1 MEERKRILLLGGTG
15 AIGTHVAPELLRRG
29 FSVVITSR
37 EEHTS
42 NERNIEYV
50 QGNAKDD
57 AFLDTLLEERFDA
70 IVDFMIYSTEAF
82 KKRCEKLLSHT
93 EHYIFLSSYRVY
105 GDCGC
110 APITE
115 ESPRLLESVNDPEY
129 LKTDE
134 YGLAKARQE
143 DILRSAGPRNFTI
156 IRPSIT
162 YAGDRF
168 QLGTMEANEFLVRAL
183 NGKTVVFPREML
195 SKRAAMTWAG
205 DVGRMIALLVL
216 NENAYGET
224 YTAASAE
231 TKTWNN
237 VLKIYQK
244 ILNMKVKYISLST
257 YESIV
262 GRPWQIKYD
271 RMLHRIVDNTKILLA
286 TGMKQSELM
295 PLYHGLRIE
304 LQKFTAAPHFK
315 RVDEAMQQR
324 FDRAL
329 TEQSKAPETP
339 QPKTPETP
347 QPDPAEKK
355 RPKREKKQPKPKQ
368 EKKQPKPKREKKLPD
383 SRAESRQKRPLW
395 KTIKQKLYKNKLLRK
410 TVHGIKRVI
419 KKK

>member
-15 AIGTHVAPELLRRG
+15 AIGTHTAPELLRRG
-29 FSVVITSR
+29 FSVVVTSR
-37 EEHTS
+37 SEHAPDGS
-42 NERNIEYV
+42 GVEYR

-57 AFLDTLLEERFDA
+57 AFLDALLAEEFDA

-82 KKRCEKLLSHT
+82 SKRVEKLLSHT
-93 EHYIFLSSYRVY
+93 KHYVFLSSYRVY

-115 ESPRLLESVNDPEY
+115 ESPRLLDSVDDPAY

-143 DILRSAGPRNFTI
+143 DLLKASGHPNYTI
-156 IRPSIT
+156 VRPSIA

-183 NGKTVVFPREML
+183 NGKTVVFPKEML
-195 SKRAAMTWAG
+195 DRRAAMTWAG
-205 DVGRMIALLVL
+205 DVGRMIARLVL
-216 NENAYGET
+216 NEAAYGET

-244 ILNMKVKYISLST
+244 ILGFRVKYVPLSV

-262 GRPWQIKYD
+262 GRPWQIRYD
-271 RMLHRIVDNTKILLA
+271 RMLHRIVDNTKILRA

-295 PLYHGLRIE
+295 PLYDGLRIE
-304 LQKFTAAPHFK
+304 LGRFAADPHYK
-315 RVDEAMQQR
+315 PVDEAMQKR
-324 FDRAL
+324 FDEACA
-329 TEQSKAPETP
+329 QPP
-339 QPKTPETP
+339 QPKEPP
-347 QPDPAEKK
+347 L
-355 RPKREKKQPKPKQ
+355 PKEPPKQ
-368 EKKQPKPKREKKLPD
+368 EPQETGKPGVFARLNDYRRRHVLKKVV
-383 SRAESRQKRPLW
+383 
-395 KTIKQKLYKNKLLRK
+395 KQKLYRIAPLRK
-410 TVHGIKRVI
+410 AVQGVKRLL
-419 KKK
+419 KKH

>member
-1 MEERKRILLLGGTG
+1 MAERKRILLLGGTG
-15 AIGTHVAPELLRRG
+15 TIGTHVAPELIRRG
-29 FSVVITSR
+29 FSVVVTSR
-37 EEHTS
+37 SAHAS
-42 NERNIEYV
+42 DGSGVEYR

-57 AFLDTLLEERFDA
+57 AFLDTLLSERFDA
-70 IVDFMIYSTEAF
+70 IIDFMIYTTAAF
-82 KKRCEKLLSHT
+82 SARCEALLSHT
-93 EHYIFLSSYRVY
+93 DHYIFLSSYRVY
-105 GDCGC
+105 GDTGC

-143 DILRSAGPRNFTI
+143 DILKASGRRNYTI

-183 NGKTVVFPREML
+183 HGKTVVFPKEML

-205 DVGRMIALLVL
+205 DVGRMIARLVF
-216 NENAYGET
+216 NEAAYGET

-231 TKTWNN
+231 TVTWNN

-244 ILNMKVKYISLST
+244 ILGMQVKYVPLSV
-257 YESIV
+257 YQDIV

-271 RMLHRIVDNTKILLA
+271 RMLHRVIDNSKILLA

-295 PLYHGLRIE
+295 PLYEGLRIE
-304 LQKFTAAPHFK
+304 LQKFAAAPHF
-315 RVDEAMQQR
+315 RTVDEAMQAR

-329 TEQSKAPETP
+329 AEPPKP
-339 QPKTPETP
+339 QPKPE
-347 QPDPAEKK
+347 
-355 RPKREKKQPKPKQ
+355 PKP
-368 EKKQPKPKREKKLPD
+368 EPKKGLWRRLNDYRKKHVLF
-383 SRAESRQKRPLW
+383 KVV
-395 KTIKQKLYKNKLLRK
+395 KQKLYRITPLRK
-410 TVHGIKRVI
+410 AVHGIRRI
-419 KKK
+419 FKKS